1 MNPSIPLGSQ
11 PLFDRGVPSAEAL
24 QAIEAHPRFSAAQR
38 MIAAGA
44 VAQHRGNRI
53 LNTMVTDRA
62 RYLIGVF
69 AIHLHYLS
77 RRGDHRSGLT
87 LSRIKAICI
96 EHKICSAG
104 RAEAMLV
111 LMRMFGYL
119 ASARSDEDRRLHRL
133 VPTDALIE
141 WHRERLASAHEAISI
156 LLPEGA
162 QVVAALHSHDFLP
175 RFVSH
180 LARLHLAGF
189 FYVDQVPEMRL
200 FLERN
205 AGVVILYSI
214 MLSGEATDSFPPRG
228 AVSIL
233 PARLARQ
240 FGVSGSHVR
249 RMVQE
254 AINAGLL
261 ERDETKP
268 DCYRVLPALH
278 AAFARFLALVILQGA
293 HAARA
298 AFAEIAPQSEV
309 TPISAEDRIIE
320 SPPDGIAESD
330 QVHIAG
336 KPGPGNAA
344 ELPARPRW

>member
-11 PLFDRGVPSAEAL
+11 PLFDGHMPSAEAL
-24 QAIEAHPRFSAAQR
+24 LAIEGHPRFSAAQR
-38 MIAAGA
+38 SIAAGA

-53 LNTMVTDRA
+53 LNTIITDRA
-62 RYLIGVF
+62 RFLIGVF

-77 RRGDHRSGLT
+77 RRGDRGSELT

-111 LMRMFGYL
+111 LMRMLGYL
-119 ASARSDEDRRLHRL
+119 ASARSEEDRRLHRL
-133 VPTDALIE
+133 VPTDALIG
-141 WHRERLASAHEAISI
+141 WHRERLAFTHEAVSN

-162 QVVAALHSHDFLP
+162 QVLAALHSPDFLP
-175 RFVSH
+175 CFVSH
-180 LARLHLAGF
+180 AARLHLAGF
-189 FYVDQVPEMRL
+189 YYVDQVPEMKL

-214 MLSGEATDSFPPRG
+214 MLSGETTDSFPPRG
-228 AVSIL
+228 PVSIF
-233 PARLARQ
+233 PARLARR

-261 ERDETKP
+261 ERDETKS
-268 DCYRVLPALH
+268 DCYRILPALH
-278 AAFARFLALVILQGA
+278 AALARFTALIILQNV

-309 TPISAEDRIIE
+309 A
-320 SPPDGIAESD
+320 
-330 QVHIAG
+330 
-336 KPGPGNAA
+336 
-344 ELPARPRW
+344 